1 MPLRPTLLRLKAAA
15 VLTIAGA
22 AALIQPAAAHAQQIY
37 INTPVQM
44 YAGPD
49 LDYPIVATLHP
60 GLAVELAG
68 CLPNYDWCD
77 VILYDGLRG
86 WVFGRS
92 LSYPWRGEV
101 LPVPQYGSVIGI
113 PLISFSIGDYWGN
126 HYRNQPWYDDHRWR
140 RPPPPQPRVMPAPP
154 PQWGGWQQPYP
165 QRDGRERA
173 FPPDQGR
180 PFTPDRDRPFP
191 PRQERIAPPQ
201 GQSPQQPYPPPPRQ
215 EREPNR
221 GGGGGVNVAPA
232 PAPAPSVGGAPPFQ
246 PRPEKDR
253 PFFPHRT
260 ERMDA
265 PRQQEAVQPRPAMA
279 PPPGPAPAG
288 GAMPM
293 PPQRME
299 MPRPQREIALP
310 PRHDRGESGNRPDA
324 PRGNP

>member
-22 AALIQPAAAHAQQIY
+22 AALILPAAAQAPQIY

-60 GLAVELAG
+60 GLGVEVAG

-92 LSYPWRGEV
+92 LSYPWRGDA

-113 PLISFSIGDYWGN
+113 PLISFVIGDYWGN

-191 PRQERIAPPQ
+191 PRQDRVAPPQ

-221 GGGGGVNVAPA
+221 GGGGVNVAPA
-232 PAPAPSVGGAPPFQ
+232 PAPAPSVGGAPPVQ

-253 PFFPHRT
+253 PFFPHRM

-265 PRQQEAVQPRPAMA
+265 PRPQEA
-279 PPPGPAPAG
+279 
-288 GAMPM
+288 
-293 PPQRME
+293 
-299 MPRPQREIALP
+299 I
-310 PRHDRGESGNRPDA
+310 
-324 PRGNP
+324 